1 MKLGIV
7 AKIRMDVGATPLCL
21 TKDAPN
27 LENGIRNVKP
37 LSIFMTYTFLSFCK
51 CCQNKNLVSNYSA
64 ASASTTMW
72 MALRYKVEFLN
83 QILILLI

>member
-1 MKLGIV
+1 
-7 AKIRMDVGATPLCL
+7 MDVVATPLCL

-37 LSIFMTYTFLSFCK
+37 LSIFMTYTFLSFGK

-64 ASASTTMW
+64 ASASTTTW
-72 MALRYKVEFLN
+72 MALLHAPLLK
-83 QILILLI
+83 ILAHRNFEETRVVW